1 MPSANLRQACAE
13 IVNRFPQKRSAIL
26 PLLHVAQE
34 EHGYLTPESMT
45 EVAALLD
52 LRPADVWETASF
64 YTMYRFQ
71 PVGRCHIEV
80 CRNLSCTLSG
90 ADTLLG
96 HLRNRLRIDE
106 GGVTRDGL
114 FSLGTTECLAAC
126 DAAPVV
132 QINGTHYGPLDRA
145 GLEEL
150 LGSFDRGELPGAYR
164 YRSGAGTAPAAAA
177 PRGNFER
184 ILHGNLLDPSY
195 DGSIAAYLER
205 GGYRALRRA
214 LERPPAEIIE
224 MVKRSGLRGRGG
236 AGFPTG
242 VKWGFVPQASGV
254 PRYLLCN
261 ADEGEPGTFKDR
273 QLLERDPHQVLE
285 GIIIASYAIGATTS
299 YIYLRGEFLDGAVI
313 MERALRDAYAAGFL
327 GKDILG
333 SGVGLDVFLYRGAG
347 AYICGEETA
356 LIESLE
362 GKRGEPRIR
371 PPFPAVKGLYQCPT
385 AVNNVETLCNIPH
398 IVLRGPEW
406 YVGLGTPKS
415 TGTRVFS
422 VSGHVRHPGNYEL
435 PLNTTLRELIFEHA
449 GGIGGGRRLKAIIPG
464 GSSAPV
470 LTPDHLDVGLDFE
483 SLAAAGSMG
492 GSGGV
497 VVMDE
502 TTCMVKVGEVV
513 NRFYHH
519 ESCGQ
524 CTQCREGTAWLHK
537 TLRRIE
543 EGKGQMADLETLKGV
558 CRNMK
563 GQTICVLSDSAAMPT
578 ESYLKYFGEEFEAHI
593 RQGRCPLRTRTE
605 D

>member
-1 MPSANLRQACAE
+1 MASPKLQQACAE
-13 IVNRFPQKRSAIL
+13 LLRRYPRKRSALL

-34 EHGYLTPESMT
+34 EHGYLTPEAMA
-45 EVAALLD
+45 EVAALLEM
-52 LRPADVWETASF
+52 RPIDVFETASF
-64 YTMYRFQ
+64 YTMYHFQ

-80 CRNLSCTLSG
+80 CRNLACGFLG
-90 ADTLLG
+90 ADALLG
-96 HLRNRLRIDE
+96 FLKGRLQIAE
-106 GGVTRDGL
+106 GETTPDGR

-132 QINGTHYGPLDRA
+132 QINGYHYGPLDRTRT
-145 GLEEL
+145 EEL
-150 LGSFDRGELPGAYR
+150 LAAFGRGELPESYR
-164 YRSGAGTAPAAAA
+164 YRAGAAPPADPPSGA
-177 PRGNFER
+177 RFEK
-184 ILHGNLLDPSY
+184 ILHRHLCDPDY
-195 DGSIAAYLER
+195 DGSIAAYIER
-205 GGYRALRRA
+205 GGYGGVRQALQ
-214 LERPPAEIIE
+214 LPPAEIIGLI
-224 MVKRSGLRGRGG
+224 KRSGLRGRGG

-242 VKWGFVPQASGV
+242 VKWGFVPQDSGV
-254 PRYLLCN
+254 PKYLLCN

-285 GIIIASYAIGATTS
+285 GIIIASYAIGAATA
-299 YIYLRGEFLDGAVI
+299 YIYLRGEFLEGATVL
-313 MERALRDAYAAGFL
+313 ERAIREAYAGGFL
-327 GKDILG
+327 GRDILG
-333 SGVGLDVFLYRGAG
+333 SGFSLDVIVHRGAG

-385 AVNNVETLCNIPH
+385 VVNNVETLCNVPH
-398 IVLRGPEW
+398 IILRGPEW
-406 YVGLGTPKS
+406 YSSLGTPKS

-422 VSGHVRHPGNYEL
+422 VSGHLRHPGNYEL
-435 PLNTTLRELIFEHA
+435 PLNTTLRELIYEHA
-449 GGIGGGRRLKAIIPG
+449 GGMRDDRRLKAIIPG
-464 GSSAPV
+464 GSSAPI

-502 TTCMVKVGEVV
+502 TTCMVEVGVVV

-537 TLRRIE
+537 ILKRIE
-543 EGKGQMADLETLKGV
+543 EGRGQMDDLEVLKGV

-578 ESYLKYFGEEFEAHI
+578 ESYLRYFAEEFVAHI
-593 RQGRCPLRTRTE
+593 REGRCPFRAQR
-605 D
+605 